1 MNRPCRAF
9 RLFTIRRPVFPILPI
24 LLLGLTACSSLP
36 LLAPRPSDAN
46 WAPHPTD
53 PALSGE
59 EVQTRSFY
67 ITMRDGTKIAIDL
80 HLPRGLPEDR
90 QLPTILHLTRYYR
103 SYDISPFFE
112 WRFSQPNERV
122 RRFLANGYAW
132 VDVDA
137 RGSGASFGSRL
148 APWAPEEVK
157 DYAEI
162 VDWILKQPW
171 SDGEVGAWGR
181 SYDGTAALML
191 LSRRHPAVKAVV
203 PEFSL
208 FDLYTDVAYP
218 GGLHLANFTKKWGE
232 FNDALDRNA
241 LGEVLP
247 GFMTSLAVR
256 GVRPVDNDPKERLLK
271 QAVDEHQYNW
281 APHETAIRAQFRD
294 DIWYYDAALRLK
306 MFSPHGRIEEI
317 KASGAAVYAYA
328 GWFDGAYQRGAI
340 HAHMTLDNPANRL
353 TIGPWN
359 HGGSVNASP
368 PTPRNSRFDLVA
380 DQIRFFDATL
390 KGEENSLT
398 KEPPVHYYTMGEDA
412 WKASDEWPP
421 PSRPRLLYFSELE
434 ALTPS
439 APNGQA
445 QFDEYKVNY
454 DTGTGR
460 LSRWNSVLGGYP
472 VNYEDR
478 VERDQ
483 LLLTYTSEPLKE
495 DLEVTGHPFVTVY
508 VSADSTDIALFAY
521 LEDVTPSGK
530 VRLITEGQLRG
541 LHRKLSTEKPLYD
554 SPVPYHTYLQK
565 DAAPLEPGEIHQFV
579 FDLLPTSYVFKEGH
593 RIRLAIAGADRD
605 HFDVP
610 PGPPPNLK
618 IYRGALQPS
627 HLVLPTVPDEYEH

>member
-1 MNRPCRAF
+1 MNPSRRA
-9 RLFTIRRPVFPILPI
+9 RRISRIRQFSPLIVSL
-24 LLLGLTACSSLP
+24 LLLGLTACESLP
-36 LLAPRPSDAN
+36 LLTPRPSDAN
-46 WAPHPTD
+46 WAPYETE
-53 PALSGE
+53 PALAAGE
-59 EVQTRSFY
+59 VETRSFY
-67 ITMRDGTKIAIDL
+67 ITMRDGTKIAVDL
-80 HLPRGLPEDR
+80 HLPEGLSEDEE
-90 QLPTILHLTRYYR
+90 LPTILHITRYYR
-103 SYDISPFFE
+103 SYDVSPFFR

-171 SDGEVGAWGR
+171 SNSEVGAWGR

-191 LSRRHPAVKAVV
+191 LSQRHPAVKAVV

-218 GGLHLANFTKKWGE
+218 GGVHLANFTAQWGE
-232 FNDALDRNA
+232 FNEALDRDA
-241 LGEVLP
+241 IGEALP
-247 GFMTSLAVR
+247 GFMTRLALR
-256 GVRPVDNDPKERLLK
+256 GVQPVDDDPKKRMLA
-271 QAVDEHQYNW
+271 QAVEEHQYNW

-294 DIWYYDAALRLK
+294 DIWYYDPALRLK
-306 MFSPHGRIEEI
+306 MFSPHGRVDQIQ
-317 KASGAAVYAYA
+317 ASGAAVYSYA

-340 HAHMTLDNPANRL
+340 HAHMSLDNPANRL

-359 HGGSVNASP
+359 HGGSINATPPSP
-368 PTPRNSRFDLVA
+368 RTSRFDRVA

-390 KGEENSLT
+390 KGEENGLAD
-398 KEPPVHYYTMGEDA
+398 EPPVHYFTMGEDA
-412 WKASDEWPP
+412 WKASRDWPP
-421 PSRPRLLYFSELE
+421 PTRPRVLYFSELE
-434 ALTPS
+434 ALS
-439 APNGQA
+439 ARAPNGGP
-445 QFDEYKVNY
+445 QFDEYTVNY
-454 DTGTGR
+454 ETGTGR

-472 VNYEDR
+472 VKYEDR
-478 VERDQ
+478 IERDQ
-483 LLLTYTSEPLKE
+483 LLLTYTTDPLQE
-495 DLEVTGHPFVTVY
+495 EVEVTGHPFVTLY
-508 VSADSTDIALFAY
+508 ISADSTDLALFAY
-521 LEDVTPSGK
+521 LEDVTPKGE

-565 DAAPLEPGEIHQFV
+565 DAEPLTPGEITQFV
-579 FDLLPTSYVFKEGH
+579 FDLLPTSYVFKKGH

-605 HFDVP
+605 HFEVP

-618 IYRGALQPS
+618 VYRGALQPS
-627 HLVLPTVPDEYEH
+627 HLVLPTVPDEFEH